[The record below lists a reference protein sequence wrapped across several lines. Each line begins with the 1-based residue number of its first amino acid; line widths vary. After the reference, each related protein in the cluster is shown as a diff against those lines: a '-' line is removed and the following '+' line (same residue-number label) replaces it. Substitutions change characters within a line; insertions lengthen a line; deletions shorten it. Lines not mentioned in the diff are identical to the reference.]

1 MDRNQILF
9 SRLRPQAII
18 PSKRREDAGYDIYA
32 CFDEDFIVIPT
43 NTTVMVPT
51 GIASALH
58 PSKYIQ
64 LEERGSTGSKG
75 MKRSAGVIDSGYR
88 GEWFVALTNCG
99 NVDIIISNLS
109 REDLEGK
116 SFHDQYGDTYVLDSN
131 KKKYYIYYKNLDCED
146 NQCYIYYPASKA
158 IAQAIVHEVP
168 QMNITEVTYE
178 ELTSIKSERGVG
190 KLGDSN
196 K

>member
-9 SRLRPQAII
+9 ARLRPQAII
-18 PSKRREDAGYDIYA
+18 PSKRSEDAGYDIYA

-88 GEWFVALTNCG
+88 GEWFVALTNCS
-99 NVDIIISNLS
+99 NVDIIISNIS
-109 REDLEGK
+109 KEDLEK
-116 SFHDQYGDTYVLDSN
+116 NSFRDQYGDTYIIDSN
-131 KKKYYIYYKNLDCED
+131 RKKQYIYYKNLDD
-146 NQCYIYYPASKA
+146 TDQSCYIYYPASKA

-168 QMNITEVTYE
+168 QMNITEVSYE
-178 ELTSIKSERGVG
+178 ELASIKSERGVG